1 MMKKKLLQI
10 ENGLLGTKHNPHLF
24 RWGLSY
30 ISMPTGLEREIVRYL
45 KEINQSLKKISISL
59 QLSNKIKVK
68 KLLKDWTAEWDD
80 DIKEIMESV
89 DY

>member
-1 MMKKKLLQI
+1 
-10 ENGLLGTKHNPHLF
+10 
-24 RWGLSY
+24 
-30 ISMPTGLEREIVRYL
+30 MPTGLEREIVRYL